1 MRVTNKMLTHNFL
14 SDMRTN
20 LSKMKTLQEQSTSGK
35 QVRKPSD
42 DPSKVSRIM
51 QINSDIVANKQ
62 YNSNIKD
69 TINWLDSADTS
80 LGQAGE
86 VLKRVRELLV
96 STGNASYSISE
107 RKAVRDEI
115 NEKIEEFSQI
125 VNTSFDGK
133 YIFGGTRGLSKP
145 MTVVKEN
152 GNSKLG
158 YALRD
163 GSELVDIQANASE
176 YNMIGSKL
184 KVEIAQSV
192 YIEYNVTAQEITEFK
207 NDKGEPL
214 DVRKVFGDIVNHLG
228 SDKEEDRNKL
238 IMEDLQG
245 ISDIID
251 NVLKLRAGVGAR
263 QNRMDSAKER
273 NTEENFNLIEILSE
287 VEDVDITEKGI
298 EVAAMQSVYVAAL
311 QASARIMQP
320 TLLDYLR

>member
-20 LSKMKTLQEQSTSGK
+20 LNKMKILQEQSTSGK
-35 QVRKPSD
+35 QVRRPSD
-42 DPSKVSRIM
+42 NPFKVSRIM
-51 QINSDIVANKQ
+51 QINSDIAANKQ

-86 VLKRVRELLV
+86 VLKRVRDLLV
-96 STGNASYSISE
+96 STGNAGYSISE

-152 GNSKLG
+152 GNSKLAYG
-158 YALRD
+158 LRD
-163 GSELVDIQANASE
+163 GSELLDIPANISE

-184 KVEIAQSV
+184 KVEVAQGV

-207 NDKGEPL
+207 NDKGDLL

-273 NTEENFNLIEILSE
+273 NTEENFNLIEMLSE
-287 VEDVDITEKGI
+287 VEDVDITENGI
-298 EVAAMQSVYVAAL
+298 EATAMQAIYTASL

-320 TLLDYLR
+320 TLLDFLR

>member
-20 LSKMKTLQEQSTSGK
+20 LNKMKTLQEQSTSGK
-35 QVRKPSD
+35 QVRRPSD
-42 DPSKVSRIM
+42 NPFKVSRIM
-51 QINSDIVANKQ
+51 QINSDIAANKQ

-86 VLKRVRELLV
+86 VLKRVRDLLV
-96 STGNASYSISE
+96 STGNAGYSISE

-152 GNSKLG
+152 GNSKLAYG
-158 YALRD
+158 LRD
-163 GSELVDIQANASE
+163 GSELLDIPANISE

-184 KVEIAQSV
+184 KVEVAQGV

-207 NDKGEPL
+207 NDKGDLL

-273 NTEENFNLIEILSE
+273 NTEENFNLIEMLSE
-287 VEDVDITEKGI
+287 VEDVDITENGI
-298 EVAAMQSVYVAAL
+298 EATAMQAIYTASL

-320 TLLDYLR
+320 TLLDFLR

>member
-51 QINSDIVANKQ
+51 QINSDILANKQ

-86 VLKRVRELLV
+86 VLKRVRDLLV
-96 STGNASYSISE
+96 STGNAGYSISE

-133 YIFGGTRGLSKP
+133 HIFGGTRGLSKP

-152 GNSKLG
+152 GNSKLA
-158 YALRD
+158 YRLRD
-163 GSELVDIQANASE
+163 GGELTDTPANINE

-184 KVEIAQSV
+184 KVEVAQGV
-192 YIEYNVTAQEITEFK
+192 YVEYNVTAQEITEFK
-207 NDKGEPL
+207 NDKGELL
-214 DVRKVFGDIVNHLG
+214 DVRKIFGDIVNNLG
-228 SDKEEDRNKL
+228 SEKEEDRNKL

-245 ISDIID
+245 ISDTID
-251 NVLKLRAGVGAR
+251 NLLKLRAGVGAR
-263 QNRMDSAKER
+263 QNRMDSSKER
-273 NTEENFNLIEILSE
+273 NTEENFNMIEMLSE
-287 VEDVDITEKGI
+287 VQDVDFTEKGI
-298 EVAAMQSVYVAAL
+298 ETAAMQAVYIASL

>member
-20 LSKMKTLQEQSTSGK
+20 LNKMKTLQEQSTSGK
-35 QVRKPSD
+35 QVRRPSD
-42 DPSKVSRIM
+42 NPFKVSRIM

-86 VLKRVRELLV
+86 VLKRVRDLLV
-96 STGNASYSISE
+96 STGNAGYSISE

-152 GNSKLG
+152 GNSKLAYG
-158 YALRD
+158 LRD
-163 GSELVDIQANASE
+163 GSELVDIPANISE

-184 KVEIAQSV
+184 KVEVAQGV

-207 NDKGEPL
+207 NDKGDLL

-273 NTEENFNLIEILSE
+273 NTEENFNLIEMLSE
-287 VEDVDITEKGI
+287 VEDVDITENGI
-298 EVAAMQSVYVAAL
+298 EATAMQAIYTASL

>member
-20 LSKMKTLQEQSTSGK
+20 LNKMKTLQEQSTSGK
-35 QVRKPSD
+35 QVKRPSD
-42 DPSKVSRIM
+42 NPFKVSRIM

-86 VLKRVRELLV
+86 VLKRVRDLLV
-96 STGNASYSISE
+96 STGNAGYSISE

-163 GSELVDIQANASE
+163 GSELVDIPANISE

-184 KVEIAQSV
+184 KVEVAQGV

-207 NDKGEPL
+207 NDKGDLL

-273 NTEENFNLIEILSE
+273 NTEENFNLIEMLSE
-287 VEDVDITEKGI
+287 VEDVDIAEKGI
-298 EVAAMQSVYVAAL
+298 EAAAMQAVYTASL

-320 TLLDYLR
+320 TLLDFLR

>member
-20 LSKMKTLQEQSTSGK
+20 LNKMKILQEQSTSGK
-35 QVRKPSD
+35 QVRRPSD
-42 DPSKVSRIM
+42 NPFKVSRIM

-86 VLKRVRELLV
+86 VLKRVRDLLV
-96 STGNASYSISE
+96 STGNAGYSISE

-115 NEKIEEFSQI
+115 NEKIEELSQI

-152 GNSKLG
+152 GNSKLAYG
-158 YALRD
+158 LRD
-163 GSELVDIQANASE
+163 GSELVDIPANISE

-184 KVEIAQSV
+184 KVEVAQGV

-207 NDKGEPL
+207 NDKGDLL

-273 NTEENFNLIEILSE
+273 NTEENFNLIEMLSE
-287 VEDVDITEKGI
+287 VEDVDIAEKGI
-298 EVAAMQSVYVAAL
+298 EAAAMQAVYTASL

>member
-96 STGNASYSISE
+96 STGNAAYSISE

-163 GSELVDIQANASE
+163 GSELVDIQANVSE

-207 NDKGEPL
+207 NDKGELL

-251 NVLKLRAGVGAR
+251 NVLKFRAGVGAR

-311 QASARIMQP
+311 QASARIIQP

>member
-20 LSKMKTLQEQSTSGK
+20 LNKMKTLQEQSTSGK
-35 QVRKPSD
+35 QVRRPSD
-42 DPSKVSRIM
+42 NPFKVSRIM
-51 QINSDIVANKQ
+51 QINSDIAANKQ

-86 VLKRVRELLV
+86 VLKRVRDLLV
-96 STGNASYSISE
+96 STGNAGYSISE

-152 GNSKLG
+152 GNSKLAYG
-158 YALRD
+158 LRD
-163 GSELVDIQANASE
+163 GSELLDIPANISE

-184 KVEIAQSV
+184 KVEVAQGV

-207 NDKGEPL
+207 NDKGDLL

-273 NTEENFNLIEILSE
+273 NTEENFNLIEMLSE
-287 VEDVDITEKGI
+287 VEDVDITENGI
-298 EVAAMQSVYVAAL
+298 EATAMQAIYAASL

-320 TLLDYLR
+320 TLLDFLR

>member
-163 GSELVDIQANASE
+163 GSELVDIQANVSE

>member
-96 STGNASYSISE
+96 STGNAAYSISE

-207 NDKGEPL
+207 NDKGELL

-251 NVLKLRAGVGAR
+251 NVLKFRAGVGAR

>member
-96 STGNASYSISE
+96 STGNAAYSISE

-207 NDKGEPL
+207 NDKGELL

-251 NVLKLRAGVGAR
+251 NVLKFRAGVGAR

-311 QASARIMQP
+311 QASARIIQP